1 MVSTLA
7 ILVNGYMMYSLG
19 RENWVR
25 LFVWLVLGLLIYF
38 GYGRRHSVLGRRAG
52 DPLTAAGV
60 E

>member
-1 MVSTLA
+1 
-7 ILVNGYMMYSLG
+7 MMYSLG

-38 GYGRRHSVLGRRAG
+38 GYGRTHSALGRRAG
-52 DPLTAAGV
+52 KVLGAGISQRFRS